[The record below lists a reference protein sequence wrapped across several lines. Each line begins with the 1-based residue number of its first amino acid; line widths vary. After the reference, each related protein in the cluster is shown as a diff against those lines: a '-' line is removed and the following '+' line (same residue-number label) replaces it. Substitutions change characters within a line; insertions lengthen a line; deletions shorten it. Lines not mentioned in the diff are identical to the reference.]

1 MIMKNAVSIPV
12 IVLESKA
19 QDKNRNLVRV
29 DPLVMNELELR
40 DGDIIAITGELQTK
54 NFMCLALVPNDTNK
68 GIIRLDL
75 DSRNMVGA
83 RIGEKVTIRL
93 ADLSNYS
100 NGESDGALGSEHF
113 DNAELINEPR
123 LLISGCCI
131 NFEKERDKIM
141 DYLSSLEME
150 THVANACKCYSEGKK
165 TLGWDFFI
173 VSIPLQILD
182 KLAEIHPEINKNE
195 GTTLEQRF
203 ILWLSGRMRSRK
215 LEYHLKLSEIP
226 YESVNGFRLNPKN
239 YHDPNEMNNLK

>member
-1 MIMKNAVSIPV
+1 MIMKNAVSMLV
-12 IVLESKA
+12 IVLESEA

-40 DGDIIAITGELQTK
+40 DGDLVEIIGELQTK
-54 NFMCLALVPNDTNK
+54 NFMCLALLPNDSNK

-93 ADLSNYS
+93 PGPSNYS
-100 NGESDGALGSEHF
+100 KEESNDAHSSEHF
-113 DNAELINEPR
+113 DNAILINEPR

-131 NFEKERDKIM
+131 NFDKERDNIT

-150 THVANACKCYSEGKK
+150 MHVANACKCYSEGKK
-165 TLGWDFFI
+165 TLGWDFFT
-173 VSIPLQILD
+173 VSIPLQLLE
-182 KLAEIHPEINKNE
+182 KLVEIHPEINNNE
-195 GTTLEQRF
+195 GITLEQRF
-203 ILWLSGRMRSRK
+203 VLWLSGRMRSRK
-215 LEYHLKLSEIP
+215 LEYHLKVSEIP